1 MMLPSDLSTAE
12 ARIFEL
18 RHHQIMAKTDKL
30 FGWLMLFQWVL
41 AVGIAVGTTPW
52 SWAGDVARV
61 HPHVWYALVGGGILS
76 LYPFWLIRREPGA
89 DLNRYVVC
97 VSQMCYSMLLIHLTG
112 GRIETHFHI
121 FGSLAFLAF
130 YLDYKVVLLATVITG
145 LDHLLRGMLLPQ
157 SIYGVAEASVLQAL
171 EHAAWVIFEDVFLV
185 LSIHGGLHALKE
197 TSRREHSLEATLAN
211 IENTLAERTR
221 ELFEI
226 QHKVTY
232 QQMTLANSARLSS
245 LGEMAAGIAH
255 EINNPLAIISGTS
268 MVIRKRQQK
277 GTLTDERL
285 AEALNDIDKTVLRI
299 SRIIKGL
306 RNISRDASDEECAEV
321 ALADVFSEVLAVCA
335 EKFRNNQV
343 ELRLDLADEERPVV
357 KGRRVQL
364 SQVVLN
370 LLSNAFDAVEKLE
383 GARWVELKVE
393 LDEAEPVIT
402 VRDSGPGIPA
412 HLQEKIFQPFFS
424 TKDVGKGTGLGL
436 SLSKAIVEKHGGAL
450 GLETVG
456 GHTQFTVRL
465 PLKSSLRAA

>member
-1 MMLPSDLSTAE
+1 
-12 ARIFEL
+12 
-18 RHHQIMAKTDKL
+18 
-30 FGWLMLFQWVL
+30 
-41 AVGIAVGTTPW
+41 
-52 SWAGDVARV
+52 
-61 HPHVWYALVGGGILS
+61 
-76 LYPFWLIRREPGA
+76 
-89 DLNRYVVC
+89 
-97 VSQMCYSMLLIHLTG
+97 
-112 GRIETHFHI
+112 
-121 FGSLAFLAF
+121 
-130 YLDYKVVLLATVITG
+130 
-145 LDHLLRGMLLPQ
+145 
-157 SIYGVAEASVLQAL
+157 
-171 EHAAWVIFEDVFLV
+171 
-185 LSIHGGLHALKE
+185 
-197 TSRREHSLEATLAN
+197 
-211 IENTLAERTR
+211 
-221 ELFEI
+221 
-226 QHKVTY
+226 
-232 QQMTLANSARLSS
+232 
-245 LGEMAAGIAH
+245 
-255 EINNPLAIISGTS
+255 
-268 MVIRKRQQK
+268 
-277 GTLTDERL
+277 L

-393 LDEAEPVIT
+393 LDEAELVIT